1 MSCSGIDSKDAGG
14 QDALTARLAA
24 SGASYHNEPLTLNLL
39 AALDGD
45 LLVNF
50 HEYIVFIHFLGM
62 ASFMLKLQATAHPP

>member
-50 HEYIVFIHFLGM
+50 
-62 ASFMLKLQATAHPP
+62 S